1 MNLDQLRNLELDINR
16 GGDWPLAARIVL
28 LALTLSMVV
37 GAGWYLD
44 TADQIAILDSERGK
58 EHQLRQEFINKQ
70 RVVANIDAYRAQI
83 KELEQMLSDMLKQLP
98 TKTEM
103 PNLLEDISNQGR
115 ANGLVFSQFRPL
127 DEVSRSFYAAKP
139 IQIKAQASY
148 HQFGAFIGSV
158 AALPRIVTLESV
170 TMSGAAVRDF
180 NRESAEP
187 LTIEA
192 TLQTY
197 RYTEDDNVAA
207 AGSQR

>member
-16 GGDWPLAARIVL
+16 GGDWPLAAKVVL
-28 LALTLSMVV
+28 LILTFSVVV

-44 TADQIAILDSERGK
+44 TSDQIGLLDAERDK
-58 EHQLRQEFINKQ
+58 EQQLRQEFIAKQ

-83 KELEQMLSDMLKQLP
+83 KELEQMLGDMLKQLP

-103 PNLLEDISNQGR
+103 PTLLEDISNQGR

-127 DEVSRSFYAAKP
+127 DEVSRGFYAAKP
-139 IQIKAQASY
+139 IQIKAQATY
-148 HQFGAFIGSV
+148 HQFGAFVGSV
-158 AALPRIVTLESV
+158 AALPRIVTLENVS
-170 TMSGAAVRDF
+170 MSGIAVKDYNRD
-180 NRESAEP
+180 SAEP

-197 RYTEDDNVAA
+197 RYTEDDSASP
-207 AGSQR
+207 AGAKR